1 MPKGKGLYT
10 RKGASGR
17 TMYFR
22 DGKLISERSYR
33 TSVSRRRGATPKRRS
48 NPRARTRRKTV
59 ARRKTYRRKPAMPHP
74 SITGLAAGLSVA
86 SYLNSNSGIVLNE
99 ALSIPATAF
108 KTLADNAQSM
118 SKTDPGRA
126 TLASAIVIAAAGGWV
141 RKALPSIKLGGS
153 KIYMRV

>member
-22 DGKLISERSYR
+22 NGKLISERSYR
-33 TSVSRRRGATPKRRS
+33 TSVSRRGGATPRRS

-59 ARRKTYRRKPAMPHP
+59 ARRKTYRRRPAMPHP

-86 SYLNSNSGIVLNE
+86 SYLNSNSGNVIQN
-99 ALSIPATAF
+99 ALSQPAEAF
-108 KTLADNAQSM
+108 KDLANNAQSM
-118 SKTDPGRA
+118 IKTDPGRA

>member
-59 ARRKTYRRKPAMPHP
+59 ARRKTYRRRPAMPHP

-86 SYLNSNSGIVLNE
+86 SYLNSNSGNVIQN
-99 ALSIPATAF
+99 ALSKPAEAF
-108 KTLADNAQSM
+108 KDLANNAQSM
-118 SKTDPGRA
+118 VKTDPGRA
-126 TLASAIVIAAAGGWV
+126 TLASAIVIAAAGGWG

>member
-22 DGKLISERSYR
+22 NGKLISERSYR
-33 TSVSRRRGATPKRRS
+33 TSVSRRGGATPKRRS
-48 NPRARTRRKTV
+48 NPRARTTRRRM
-59 ARRKTYRRKPAMPHP
+59 ARRKRTYRKPAMPHP

-86 SYLNSNSGIVLNE
+86 SYLNSNSGNVIQN
-99 ALSIPATAF
+99 ALSKPAEAF
-108 KTLADNAQSM
+108 KDLANNAQSM
-118 SKTDPGRA
+118 VKTDPGRA